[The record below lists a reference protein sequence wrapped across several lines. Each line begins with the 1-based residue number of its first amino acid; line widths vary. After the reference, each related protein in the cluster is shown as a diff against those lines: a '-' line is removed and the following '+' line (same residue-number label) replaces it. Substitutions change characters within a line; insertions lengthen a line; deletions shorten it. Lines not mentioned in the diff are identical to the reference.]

1 MNTKTVFTDQDLNAI
16 REAVQT
22 AELQTSA
29 EIRVYL
35 DKHVKEDPLDHATY
49 LFQKLGMSNTALRNG
64 VMIYIAY
71 LDRKFCIIGDAG
83 IHQHVG
89 DAFWQEVS
97 SRMASSFKSGHMQ
110 EGVINAVQE
119 VGAVLASHFPRSQND
134 INELSDE
141 VQTGY

>member
-1 MNTKTVFTDQDLNAI
+1 M
-16 REAVQT
+16 
-22 AELQTSA
+22 AEQHTSA

-35 DKHVKEDPLDHATY
+35 DKHVKGDPLDHAAF
-49 LFQKLGMSNTALRNG
+49 LFDKLGMSKTALRNG

-71 LDRKFCIIGDAG
+71 VDRKFCIIGDAG

-89 DAFWQEVS
+89 NEFWQAVS
-97 SRMASSFKSGHMQ
+97 ATMAGSFKAGFMQ
-110 EGVINAVQE
+110 EGVINAVKE